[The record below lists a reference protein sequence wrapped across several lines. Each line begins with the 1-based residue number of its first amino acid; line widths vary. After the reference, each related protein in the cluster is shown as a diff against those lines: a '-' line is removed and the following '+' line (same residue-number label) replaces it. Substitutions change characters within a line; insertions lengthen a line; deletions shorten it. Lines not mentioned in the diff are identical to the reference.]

1 MNGVAMITRE
11 QLVEWAQAH
20 GWRLD
25 RFGHL
30 QKVEHDGVRHYRIKL
45 SRIAARFEVKTAHGW
60 VRVRSGY
67 LKDLSITADGKLA
80 GMKF

>member
-1 MNGVAMITRE
+1 MTRE
-11 QLVEWAQAH
+11 ELIHWATRN

-30 QKVEHDGVRHYRIKL
+30 KKVEHDGLRQYRIKW
-45 SRIAARFEVKTAHGW
+45 SRIAARFEVKTVHGW

-67 LKDLSITADGKLA
+67 LKDLSITADGNLA
-80 GMKF
+80 GLKF